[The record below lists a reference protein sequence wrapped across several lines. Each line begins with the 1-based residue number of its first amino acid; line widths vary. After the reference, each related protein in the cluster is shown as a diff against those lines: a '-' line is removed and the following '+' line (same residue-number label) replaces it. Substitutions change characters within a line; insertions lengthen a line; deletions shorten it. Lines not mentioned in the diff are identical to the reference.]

1 MFTARGRSIGGRAA
15 MRDAAT
21 YLKFAEEC
29 LAQAKTAA
37 PTHRAILLEMAQA
50 WRGLAQ
56 EAEQQS
62 PPAREKPED

>member
-1 MFTARGRSIGGRAA
+1 
-15 MRDAAT
+15 MRDATT

-62 PPAREKPED
+62 PPAREKPEG

>member
-1 MFTARGRSIGGRAA
+1 

-29 LAQAKTAA
+29 LAQAKTPA
-37 PTHRAILLEMAQA
+37 PTHRAILPELAQA

-56 EAEQQS
+56 EAVQQS
-62 PPAREKPED
+62 PPARETPEG

>member
-1 MFTARGRSIGGRAA
+1 

-29 LAQAKTAA
+29 LALANTAA

-50 WRGLAQ
+50 WRRLAD

-62 PPAREKPED
+62 APAREKRDR

>member
-1 MFTARGRSIGGRAA
+1 

-29 LAQAKTAA
+29 LALAKTAA
-37 PTHRAILLEMAQA
+37 PDHRAILLEMAQA

-56 EAEQQS
+56 EAERQS
-62 PPAREKPED
+62 PPAGKKPKA

>member
-1 MFTARGRSIGGRAA
+1 
-15 MRDAAT
+15 MRDATT

-56 EAEQQS
+56 EAEQQRAS
-62 PPAREKPED
+62 ARQNSEG